1 MGNETAV
8 REKLRS
14 GGELVI
20 CGGDV
25 RIEYFFPGPDR
36 RYGGS
41 RLMISGRDIPGYC
54 LQAGSESGFETER
67 YVRAVP
73 ADCQGRMKAIRRR
86 RV

>member
-25 RIEYFFPGPDR
+25 RIEYFFPCRIGA
-36 RYGGS
+36 
-41 RLMISGRDIPGYC
+41 MEA
-54 LQAGSESGFETER
+54 AG
-67 YVRAVP
+67 
-73 ADCQGRMKAIRRR
+73 
-86 RV
+86 

>member
-41 RLMISGRDIPGYC
+41 RLMISGRDIPEYIELCRITGMRIWI
-54 LQAGSESGFETER
+54 SEKTQESNW
-67 YVRAVP
+67 
-73 ADCQGRMKAIRRR
+73 
-86 RV
+86 

>member
-36 RYGGS
+36 RYG
-41 RLMISGRDIPGYC
+41 
-54 LQAGSESGFETER
+54 AG
-67 YVRAVP
+67 
-73 ADCQGRMKAIRRR
+73 
-86 RV
+86 